1 LTRLY
6 YCTSPAP
13 TPVGYTAPT
22 PHPTP
27 SAPTPNPTSD
37 PTLAPTRAPTPVP
50 HFRRGRPKLVRR
62 TLLRGFTRESFTN
75 GFQTVFRRA
84 FAKRLGRAV
93 ADVIITN
100 IRDANANTTMTAAN
114 TTATTTAANTTA
126 TTTTATAAGGG
137 ASRALASAAQGV
149 TFDVQVAADTTAA
162 VAALQQRVTGAN
174 SSVSDSAVVAAFEV
188 ELSAVVQSGEFEDVS
203 GDLVMDGAALE
214 VVAGSTT
221 TAVETGAPTP
231 APPPDG
237 GAGDGASPLVPAL
250 VGAVALVALVG
261 AVAWRRR
268 ASGPSVGAG
277 GGTKAVTSG
286 SATENPMAKVRGA
299 VAGAAAAQQQPT
311 AQLPT
316 TLSQQNVNSA
326 LPPGWEACTDE
337 ASGHP
342 YYYNGRTGETSWELP
357 GEFSSQ

>member
-1 LTRLY
+1 
-6 YCTSPAP
+6 
-13 TPVGYTAPT
+13 
-22 PHPTP
+22 
-27 SAPTPNPTSD
+27 
-37 PTLAPTRAPTPVP
+37 VP